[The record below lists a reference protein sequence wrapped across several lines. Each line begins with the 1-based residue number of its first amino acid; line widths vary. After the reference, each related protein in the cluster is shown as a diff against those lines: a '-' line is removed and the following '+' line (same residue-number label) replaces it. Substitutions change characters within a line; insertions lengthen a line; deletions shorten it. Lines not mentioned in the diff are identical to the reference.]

1 MCASLGGGGL
11 VELAFAFSGKTDAV
25 KLAVKIGAPSVGFAR
40 PYSHIGHLP
49 VRSVERFDLDR
60 AVRQFRSAL
69 AIRSFYEFPR
79 DTQLGP
85 GHPEKQRY
93 HRGFH
98 GRSPHSEGENLVGGN
113 DRSMARLRLPPS
125 DTPPRLQDRPLVRFG
140 AGGWRGTDRPE
151 NESFESGWCVGGRST
166 EPAND
171 PGSHHRPVK
180 GGVALADNFLVDR
193 VMIGA
198 DSQQ

>member
-1 MCASLGGGGL
+1 MYASLGGGGL
-11 VELAFAFSGKTDAV
+11 VELAFAFSRKTDAV

-49 VRSVERFDLDR
+49 VRSVERFDVDR

-85 GHPEKQRY
+85 GHPEKQRD

-98 GRSPHSEGENLVGGN
+98 CCSPRSERENLAGGN
-113 DRSMARLRLPPS
+113 DRSMARVYRRYR
-125 DTPPRLQDRPLVRFG
+125 THRRRV
-140 AGGWRGTDRPE
+140 
-151 NESFESGWCVGGRST
+151 SGEGLSLFNAKPNLSSNG
-166 EPAND
+166 E
-171 PGSHHRPVK
+171 
-180 GGVALADNFLVDR
+180 
-193 VMIGA
+193 
-198 DSQQ
+198 